1 MATTIAGSM
10 LRGNAAGRANETT
23 QDKRKLGRRRINA
36 RAGRG
41 LELLS
46 HAIEYLADEFALECL
61 STGTLA
67 LRANHPTLAA
77 IELLKERNRAVYYS
91 CPLVPTLGE
100 RVWKLLT
107 NRG

>member
-1 MATTIAGSM
+1 M
-10 LRGNAAGRANETT
+10 LRGNSAAKAGEIAKDR
-23 QDKRKLGRRRINA
+23 RKLGRRRINA

-67 LRANHPTLAA
+67 LQTNHPTLAA
-77 IELLKERNRAVYYS
+77 IELLKERNRTVYYS